1 MKFELNGHFVVGLE
15 HAHEHRWWLDAEGG
29 NSPQF
34 GELNEGKK
42 CLHFFTLHL
51 LHFSPLSPIIFEV
64 HAGVAQL
71 LERVLAK
78 DEVQG

>member
-1 MKFELNGHFVVGLE
+1 MFLEATPREAYVV
-15 HAHEHRWWLDAEGG
+15 
-29 NSPQF
+29 F
-34 GELNEGKK
+34 GFD
-42 CLHFFTLHL
+42 CDTAVYL
-51 LHFSPLSPIIFEV
+51 LHFRLISPIIFEV